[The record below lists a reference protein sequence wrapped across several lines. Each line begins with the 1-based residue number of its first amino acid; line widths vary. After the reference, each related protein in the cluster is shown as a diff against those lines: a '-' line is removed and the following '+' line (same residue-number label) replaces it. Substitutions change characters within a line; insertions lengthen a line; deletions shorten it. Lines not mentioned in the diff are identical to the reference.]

1 MAQKIQVILVDD
13 IDGGDAE
20 ETISFALDGVSYE
33 IDLSAKNAKK
43 LRDALA
49 PYVAEARK
57 ARGSR
62 RRPGGGGG
70 AGRRRG
76 GAASSASEIREWA
89 RENGYEVS
97 ERGRVSEEV
106 RAAYEAAH

>member
-13 IDGGDAE
+13 IDGGEAE

-43 LRDALA
+43 LRDAVA

-57 ARGSR
+57 ARGAR
-62 RRPGGGGG
+62 RRSSGGS
-70 AGRRRG
+70 AKRRASG
-76 GAASSASEIREWA
+76 SSSASEIREWA

-97 ERGRVSEEV
+97 ERGRVSEEL
-106 RAAYEAAH
+106 RAAYEAAQ

>member
-20 ETISFALDGVSYE
+20 ETVSFALDGVSYE
-33 IDLSAKNAKK
+33 IDLSAKNATR

-57 ARGSR
+57 SRGGRRRSSGAASR
-62 RRPGGGGG
+62 RRGPSD
-70 AGRRRG
+70 AP
-76 GAASSASEIREWA
+76 SASDVREWA

-97 ERGRVSEEV
+97 ERGRVSAEV
-106 RAAYEAAH
+106 RSAYEATH

>member
-13 IDGGDAE
+13 LDGGEAE
-20 ETISFALDGVSYE
+20 ETVSFALDGVSYE

-43 LRDALA
+43 LRDVLA
-49 PYVAEARK
+49 PYVGEARK
-57 ARGSR
+57 ARGGRRRSASPTSR
-62 RRPGGGGG
+62 RRGSGGT
-70 AGRRRG
+70 
-76 GAASSASEIREWA
+76 SASDIREWA

-106 RAAYEAAH
+106 RSAYEAAH